1 MNTGFQQ
8 MSPLLASMGK
18 FPMLEAEQEIR
29 LTRQWQVDRDQ
40 RALRLLT
47 GSHLRLVAKLAVRF
61 KGYGMPFED
70 LVAAGNVGLVQ
81 AADKFDPDRGV
92 RFATYASWWIR
103 SAMQDYVV
111 RNWSLVRATTTASRR
126 QLFFNLRRMK
136 REGGELGA
144 GELPPEAVANIA
156 ARLGTSESDV
166 VEMNRH
172 MSSMDA
178 SLNAPVGADFGGEW
192 GDFLPDES
200 PDQESVLAEA
210 EELSKRQALV
220 DDAMRTLNARER
232 HILAER
238 RLRDEPSTLD
248 ELSQHYGISRE
259 RVRQI
264 EVRAVEKLQAAVI
277 RAAKTSGLAAPMAA
291 AA

>member
-1 MNTGFQQ
+1 MRTGLQK